1 MGGKAVGEKGGSVG
15 GMGGRGE
22 EGGRSAMEVFSGG
35 VRAGAWGYGGAVGG
49 TGGMGGAGSIVAEG
63 DEVMKFLREGL
74 ARLQASQSKA
84 EREAREAEDRLVAAA
99 EEVLELE
106 RAMKGAESKYRFVQ
120 DLRQY
125 IAVLCDFLKDK
136 AALIEELEESLQ
148 QLQEERAN
156 AAFERRRADLAD
168 ELAQA
173 EAATMMATAVGVAAA
188 AVEAVVEGGGAGG
201 GRVELDEFGRD
212 VNLQKRSGRQEI
224 LTAADAVFADAAEE
238 YSRIERVKERM
249 ERWKQQHPA
258 AYRDAYAS
266 MSAPALFAPLVRLE
280 LLRWDPLF
288 GGGAFDSMHW
298 YSVLFDY
305 GLPTDGSEPAPD
317 DPDTNLVPRLVEK
330 VGLPIL
336 HHALQ
341 HCWDPLDRAA
351 TNRAATAVEEVLVYV
366 EAGAPAVVEMVKA
379 VEGRMESAVAE
390 MQLPAWPPP
399 ILAACP
405 SAARF
410 AAQRFG
416 QALRLIHNL
425 GRMRDVVS
433 QQLLD
438 RLVLQSLLANQLLPH
453 LRALAPV
460 LHDAVPRTERLVCVL
475 CDGKWAGTGSGSAL
489 PPSAEPRNSP
499 RSPLSQLVPFIET
512 LGRSVESRSAVE
524 GQREECVG
532 LARRL
537 KRMLPAWNN
546 GNLKRLANKIISPL
560 IFAHVRAA
568 YPGIPVNDSNC
579 QPFVC
584 GRYMWMHNGGV
595 GGFHK
600 VRRKLL
606 ESLRDDVYQQC
617 PSFESDSA
625 ICFALFLNQIQDPM
639 QQLAPEELVAK
650 MEATINEVNRLCG
663 EAGVADEL
671 SLLNF
676 VVSDGRTVVATKY
689 CNLPHEECATL
700 YYASG
705 SRFEALDGS
714 SNDYLVRH
722 ADRRGLLGIVASEP
736 LTDESADW
744 IQCPSPATPQSG
756 AAQHDGGDD
765 AVQGLL
771 FTSCLPPSAH
781 VSGPTQHGG
790 GDDTVQGLLRGC
802 AS

>member
-1 MGGKAVGEKGGSVG
+1 
-15 GMGGRGE
+15 
-22 EGGRSAMEVFSGG
+22 
-35 VRAGAWGYGGAVGG
+35 
-49 TGGMGGAGSIVAEG
+49 
-63 DEVMKFLREGL
+63 
-74 ARLQASQSKA
+74 
-84 EREAREAEDRLVAAA
+84 
-99 EEVLELE
+99 
-106 RAMKGAESKYRFVQ
+106 
-120 DLRQY
+120 
-125 IAVLCDFLKDK
+125 DK

-156 AAFERRRADLAD
+156 AAFNRRRADLVD

-173 EAATMMATAVGVAAA
+173 EAATSAAA
-188 AVEAVVEGGGAGG
+188 AAMAQGAGTVTAAAAAAAAAEAVVEGGGAAG

-212 VNLQKRSGRQEI
+212 VNLQKRLEFQRRVAARERRHAKAEARRAGRGEAEGGEEVEEVEI

-249 ERWKQQHPA
+249 ERWKQQQHPKPLGLPA
-258 AYRDAYAS
+258 TDSTLSIPPRTLLLPPKMRCLQMQQRNAVFADAAEEYSRIERVKERMERWKQQHPSAYRDAYAS
-266 MSAPALFAPLVRLE
+266 MSAPALFAPFVRLE

-351 TNRAATAVEEVLVYV
+351 TNRAVTAVEEVLVYV

-379 VEGRMESAVAE
+379 VEGRIENAVGEIQEKNHMWPWCGVEEGAGVCGGGGPSRGTAVVEMVKAVEGRMEGAVAE
-390 MQLPAWPPP
+390 MQKNSCRKPHVAMVSEEVLLLNFEQPLSSPPSVPSFRPLLPSPPSVPSFRPLLPSPSSVPSFRPLLPSSTSLLPNPLATLPAWPPP

-416 QALRLIHNL
+416 HALRLIYNL

-453 LRALAPV
+453 LRALAPA

-499 RSPLSQLVPFIET
+499 RSPLSLLVAYIET

-537 KRMLPAWNN
+537 KRMLVQMEEMDKA
-546 GNLKRLANKIISPL
+546 
-560 IFAHVRAA
+560 RALGKVF
-568 YPGIPVNDSNC
+568 GI
-579 QPFVC
+579 
-584 GRYMWMHNGGV
+584 
-595 GGFHK
+595 K
-600 VRRKLL
+600 
-606 ESLRDDVYQQC
+606 
-617 PSFESDSA
+617 
-625 ICFALFLNQIQDPM
+625 
-639 QQLAPEELVAK
+639 
-650 MEATINEVNRLCG
+650 
-663 EAGVADEL
+663 
-671 SLLNF
+671 
-676 VVSDGRTVVATKY
+676 
-689 CNLPHEECATL
+689 
-700 YYASG
+700 
-705 SRFEALDGS
+705 EAL
-714 SNDYLVRH
+714 
-722 ADRRGLLGIVASEP
+722 
-736 LTDESADW
+736 
-744 IQCPSPATPQSG
+744 
-756 AAQHDGGDD
+756 
-765 AVQGLL
+765 
-771 FTSCLPPSAH
+771 
-781 VSGPTQHGG
+781 
-790 GDDTVQGLLRGC
+790 
-802 AS
+802 